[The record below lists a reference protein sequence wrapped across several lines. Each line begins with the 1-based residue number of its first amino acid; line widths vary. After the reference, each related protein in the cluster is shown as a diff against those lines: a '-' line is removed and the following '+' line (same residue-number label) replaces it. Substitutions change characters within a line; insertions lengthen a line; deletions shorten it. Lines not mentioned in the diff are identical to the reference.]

1 LSGPDGRIDSRSA
14 MAPLQTVVREGVNY
28 FTTLCQSACY
38 TPLVVFRTRHNQGV
52 FPMRI
57 RMLMGAVLVAA
68 VPASAQETALEI
80 ALLPGHP
87 IYHER
92 EHEAGV
98 AMALSIT
105 PGEHR
110 ASDLVTLC
118 EELRVTAELAHKRD
132 GGLRLET
139 IFVVPYKGMVVEGYY
154 WPNDR
159 ARENGVL
166 VPGSEVARAA
176 LDGIVARAGLP
187 PRVLD
192 ETDVQHEIS
201 CSLGEPL
208 WFVAWYD
215 VRPIG
220 DKEPDAVI
228 EQARDRFL
236 AIHRSVVEHGKQQLQ
251 TAQGATRRG

>member
-1 LSGPDGRIDSRSA
+1 
-14 MAPLQTVVREGVNY
+14 
-28 FTTLCQSACY
+28 
-38 TPLVVFRTRHNQGV
+38 
-52 FPMRI
+52 
-57 RMLMGAVLVAA
+57 MLMGAVLVAA
-68 VPASAQETALEI
+68 VPASAQEMALNI

-110 ASDLVTLC
+110 APDLVTLC
-118 EELRVTAELAHKRD
+118 EELRVTAELGHEHD
-132 GGLRLET
+132 GGLRLEI

-159 ARENGVL
+159 APENGVL
-166 VPGSEVARAA
+166 VPGSEVARGA

-187 PRVLD
+187 SRVLD

-201 CSLGEPL
+201 CSLDERRL
-208 WFVAWYD
+208 
-215 VRPIG
+215 VRC
-220 DKEPDAVI
+220 A
-228 EQARDRFL
+228 A
-236 AIHRSVVEHGKQQLQ
+236 HR
-251 TAQGATRRG
+251 R